1 MRQMNYLTYDE
12 YKEYSPDST
21 LSEPN
26 FVLSELKA
34 RKRIDYLTANRV
46 QGMKEIP
53 VDVKLC
59 MVTLINLENSIGV
72 EKQAEKPAV
81 SSFST
86 DGYQETY
93 SSIASNATDINKT
106 LNDSVARLLYGVRD
120 DNGVELLYRGVTP

>member
-93 SSIASNATDINKT
+93 SSIASNTTDINKT
-106 LNDSVARLLYGVRD
+106 LNDSVVRLLYGVCD